1 MSSELK
7 YFAPILI
14 SIFTATATTL
24 LIGFIKDKKKRIVEK
39 ITDYDERV
47 GIIDSIAIN
56 SCLSFILALT
66 IALYNVA
73 FLYKVPF
80 IILLAITVIFFTYV
94 HLRFRKSLLIK
105 AYYNQE
111 KRCEFILISLFV
123 IITWISALTA
133 ILFIKHIGDGATITA
148 FTLILLLFA
157 TLFNLRQ
164 YLMWNLTRMYKKIV
178 VVTIDG
184 DIYES
189 TNLINLENFI
199 ALYESKSD
207 KRVIIPNNQIKTI
220 EYEYQKSTL
229 ADFIDKEC

>member
-1 MSSELK
+1 M
-7 YFAPILI
+7 
-14 SIFTATATTL
+14 
-24 LIGFIKDKKKRIVEK
+24 
-39 ITDYDERV
+39 
-47 GIIDSIAIN
+47 
-56 SCLSFILALT
+56 
-66 IALYNVA
+66 
-73 FLYKVPF
+73 
-80 IILLAITVIFFTYV
+80 
-94 HLRFRKSLLIK
+94 
-105 AYYNQE
+105 
-111 KRCEFILISLFV
+111 